1 MLKIWGRTNSVN
13 VKKALWA
20 LEELGLK
27 YERIDAGMQFGV
39 NNTPEYR
46 RMNPTGLVPTIEDD
60 GFVLWESHSIVRYLA
75 ARHGAG
81 TLWPND
87 LRARAD
93 AERWMD
99 WAFTFQAAFRTVF
112 WGLVRT
118 PPEKRDMAAIEDAR
132 KKCAELLAI
141 PKAALELQHALFR
154 QAAAVDRLQSLA
166 RRLNASG
173 EFAPSRLRGTERR
186 QLRGAALGLEPAPH
200 AFLLDHHGERFVER
214 GVAARVN
221 HLVRELVEHEA
232 RQLGVGVQDEARQ
245 QRIVE
250 PAERRVGRHAG
261 NMHVVA
267 GLAQLRGV
275 PARLLLGEKAAIADA
290 AGEREALLLRLDREL
305 RGRKDVPHHE
315 RPAEVGVR
323 KVAAVVGQAKLA
335 RGVLPDAARGLEP
348 RAQRG

>member
-20 LEELGLK
+20 AEELGLK

-75 ARHGAG
+75 AKHGAG

-87 LRARAD
+87 LRVRAD

-118 PPEKRDMAAIEDAR
+118 PAEKRDMNAIEEAR
-132 KKCAELLAI
+132 KKCGELPLELRHEPGVERDRSQERVVGLSRHDRAI
-141 PKAALELQHALFR
+141 LGAQPRELAALELQHALFR
-154 QAAAVDRLQSLA
+154 QAAAVDRLQPFA
-166 RRLNASG
+166 RRLHASG
-173 EFAPSRLRGTERR
+173 EFAPSRLRGTERH

-221 HLVRELVEHEA
+221 HLVRELVEDEA
-232 RQLGVGVQDEARQ
+232 RQLGVGIQDEARQ

-275 PARLLLGEKAAIADA
+275 PARLLL
-290 AGEREALLLRLDREL
+290 
-305 RGRKDVPHHE
+305 
-315 RPAEVGVR
+315 
-323 KVAAVVGQAKLA
+323 
-335 RGVLPDAARGLEP
+335 
-348 RAQRG
+348 